1 MNRSHL
7 RLIPPLLLAALLA
20 FLLAGLAAAGGPG
33 PGPAS
38 VPLLDPPAP
47 VNITFDSDVL
57 SVAVQGDYAYVGLES
72 GLVILDITNPLQ
84 PVRRGFL
91 DTNAG
96 LPPHFVGSPCCL
108 QIEGDLLVI
117 SNNTY
122 IATVDVS
129 DPAHPQLLSPY
140 QQYSNLAIPFR
151 LLNKYLY
158 IVEGGRFYIIDLH
171 DPTHPRE
178 IYRLDDQ
185 HLIGDMKSIDAEV
198 NSLDG
203 HTYVYMGGRRWCF
216 PSHGCVGYPLLS
228 WDVSDPLHPEVVW
241 KNMTTNYTSTQVE
254 DGYLYLAYY
263 QPDMA
268 IFDVTHPQSPQHV
281 GGYFVSDP
289 STSIIFAEVTH
300 DRLAAIDQRG
310 ETLFLVD
317 VADRTHPREQSVHQ
331 GLALDS
337 FSIGLAYEKNCVLAA
352 EGERGLHILC
362 EAQIHPL
369 PPVQVW
375 LPMVQRLGS
384 G

>member
-1 MNRSHL
+1 MNRAYLHL
-7 RLIPPLLLAALLA
+7 LPPLLLAALLA
-20 FLLAGLAAAGGPG
+20 LLLARLAAAGGPG
-33 PGPAS
+33 VGPAAA
-38 VPLLDPPAP
+38 PPIP
-47 VNITFDSDVL
+47 ETNITFDSDVL

-91 DTNAG
+91 DTNVG

-158 IVEGGRFYIIDLH
+158 IVEGGRFHIIDLH
-171 DPTHPRE
+171 DPTHPQE

-185 HLIGDMKSIDAEV
+185 HLIGDITSIDAEV

-203 HTYVYMGGRRWCF
+203 HTYVYMGGREWCY
-216 PSHGCVGYPLLS
+216 PSIGCSGNAFLVADVTDPTAPYIRSQYQGTYISAVRIEDNYLYLTDLSSSLPIYDATDPFHLQFVGDYQDSEGEFLS
-228 WDVSDPLHPEVVW
+228 YLEVAGNRLAVGGQHRDVIFNVDVSDKL
-241 KNMTTNYTSTQVE
+241 
-254 DGYLYLAYY
+254 
-263 QPDMA
+263 
-268 IFDVTHPQSPQHV
+268 SPQEL
-281 GGYFVSDP
+281 
-289 STSIIFAEVTH
+289 SIHRNVNFM
-300 DRLAAIDQRG
+300 DL
-310 ETLFLVD
+310 
-317 VADRTHPREQSVHQ
+317 
-331 GLALDS
+331 
-337 FSIGLAYEKNCVLAA
+337 SISREKNCVLLA

-362 EAQIHPL
+362 EAQAHPQ
-369 PPVQVW
+369 PPALVW
-375 LPMVQRLGS
+375 LPMVQAQSEG
-384 G
+384 